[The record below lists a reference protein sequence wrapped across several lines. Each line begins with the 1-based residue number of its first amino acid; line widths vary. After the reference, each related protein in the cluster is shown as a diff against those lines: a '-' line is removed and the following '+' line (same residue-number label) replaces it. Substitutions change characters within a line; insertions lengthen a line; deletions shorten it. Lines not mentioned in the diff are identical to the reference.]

1 MLLGLILLLSLFL
14 HIVIPSIFMP
24 LFFLGILSIYILA
37 RQYWTVFIWIFIII
51 LILQVSSLTPWWQFS
66 LYYLLWSLGVYISS
80 ISLDKGWPVQSI
92 MANVSLMIV
101 NLIFNGFNVDYINIG
116 IYTIVNGIA
125 IAIVLYI
132 AEKLKIYEEFI

>member
-92 MANVSLMIV
+92 MATVSLMIV

>member
-37 RQYWTVFIWIFIII
+37 RQYWTVFIWIIIII
-51 LILQVSSLTPWWQFS
+51 LILQLSSLTPWWQFS
-66 LYYLLWSLGVYISS
+66 LYYFVWSLGVYISS
-80 ISLDKGWPVQSI
+80 IFLDKGWPVQSI
-92 MANVSLMIV
+92 MATVSLIIV
-101 NLIFNGFNVDYINIG
+101 NLIFNGFNVDYMNIG

-125 IAIVLYI
+125 IAVVLYI
-132 AEKLKIYEEFI
+132 AEKLKIYE

>member
-1 MLLGLILLLSLFL
+1 MILGFILLLSVFL

-24 LFFLGILSIYILA
+24 LFFLGILSIYILSH
-37 RQYWTVFIWIFIII
+37 QYWTVFIWLIIII
-51 LILQVSSLTPWWQFS
+51 LILQLSSLTPWWQFS
-66 LYYLLWSLGVYISS
+66 LYYFVWSLGVYISS
-80 ISLDKGWPVQSI
+80 IFLDKGWPVQSI
-92 MANVSLMIV
+92 MATVSLIIV

-132 AEKLKIYEEFI
+132 AEKLKIYEQFI

>member
-66 LYYLLWSLGVYISS
+66 LYYLVWSLGVYISS